1 MLTRL
6 FFPSLIS
13 MFVCLGAETARVQA
27 VPPEASATVTEA
39 NYCFVKKRGILSE
52 QMPTPTLTLQL
63 KVRVSFN
70 NPGGQPLILPIDHD
84 RTVFIA
90 MAPGVMKAIK
100 KPVHLMEPKI
110 NIMAH
115 LPADVSPAN
124 PIDPK
129 NNVFSI
135 VRAGGATPLYEEVV
149 ELPIYR
155 KTSRGLTDLRGK
167 RIYLKLQL
175 EHQAMTPGLI
185 ASLSDR
191 WARFG
196 VPWTGILR
204 TNMFVLDVPTAPQAV
219 ECSDK

>member
-6 FFPSLIS
+6 FLPALLSA
-13 MFVCLGAETARVQA
+13 FVCLGAETARFQA
-27 VPPEASATVTEA
+27 APPEASATVTEA

-70 NPGGQPLILPIDHD
+70 NPGVRPLILPIDHD
-84 RTVFIA
+84 RTVYIA
-90 MAPGVMKAIK
+90 MAPGVMKAMK
-100 KPVHLMEPKI
+100 KSVNLLEPKI
-110 NIMAH
+110 NIMSH

-135 VRAGGATPLYEEVV
+135 VPTGGSTPIYEEDVD
-149 ELPIYR
+149 LPVYR

-167 RIYLKLQL
+167 RIYFKLQL
-175 EHQAMTPGLI
+175 EHQAMTPALI
-185 ASLSDR
+185 SNLSDR

-196 VPWTGILR
+196 IPWTGTLR
-204 TNMFVLDVPTAPQAV
+204 TNMFVVDVPAAPRAV

>member
-1 MLTRL
+1 MFRKL
-6 FFPSLIS
+6 FLSALLS
-13 MFVCLGAETARVQA
+13 TAVCLGAETARFQA
-27 VPPEASATVTEA
+27 APPEAAATVTEA

-63 KVRVSFN
+63 KVRISFSN
-70 NPGGQPLILPIDHD
+70 AGARPLILPIDHD
-84 RTVFIA
+84 RTVYVA
-90 MAPGVMKAIK
+90 MAPGVMKAMK
-100 KPVHLMEPKI
+100 KPVNLLEPKI
-110 NIMAH
+110 NIMSH

-135 VRAGGATPLYEEVV
+135 VRAAGTTPLYEEEV
-149 ELPIYR
+149 ELPVYK
-155 KTSRGLTDLRGK
+155 KTSRVLTDLRGK
-167 RIYLKLQL
+167 RIYFKLQL

-196 VPWTGILR
+196 IPWTGTLR
-204 TNMFVLDVPTAPQAV
+204 TNMFVVDVPAAPPAA